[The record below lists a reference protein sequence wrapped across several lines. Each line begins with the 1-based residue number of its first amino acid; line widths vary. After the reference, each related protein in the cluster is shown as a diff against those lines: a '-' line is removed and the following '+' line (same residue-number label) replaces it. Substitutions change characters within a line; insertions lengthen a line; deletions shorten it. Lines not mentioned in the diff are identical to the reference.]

1 MIPVTQNENTE
12 AFIDFSQRFLYVV
25 TSNYLIR
32 QYLNEQEFILS
43 LQKGDPLAFK
53 QLVETW
59 QNMVYNTV
67 LSIVQD
73 VQDAEDVSQ
82 EVFIQVYHSVKN
94 FRGDAKLST
103 WLYRVAVTKALDAER
118 KKKSKKRV
126 ANLKSWVGLGENEE
140 EAIHF
145 HHPGIQLDNKER
157 ASVLFKA
164 MQKLPENQRIAFT
177 LIKAE
182 GLSYEAT
189 ADIMNVTVKA
199 IEALMHRAKENLRKQ
214 LQYYVTS
221 D

>member
-1 MIPVTQNENTE
+1 M
-12 AFIDFSQRFLYVV
+12 
-25 TSNYLIR
+25 
-32 QYLNEQEFILS
+32 NEQEFILS
-43 LQKGDPLAFK
+43 LQNGDQLAFK

-73 VQDAEDVSQ
+73 VQEAEDVSQ
-82 EVFIQVYHSVKN
+82 EVFVQVYQSVKN

-118 KKKSKKRV
+118 KKKSKKRI
-126 ANLKSWVGLGENEE
+126 ANLRSWIGLGEKEE
-140 EAIHF
+140 EVAVHF
-145 HHPGIQLDNKER
+145 NHPGVALDKKEQ
-157 ASVLFKA
+157 AAILFKA

-182 GLSYEAT
+182 GLSYDDT

-199 IEALMHRAKENLRKQ
+199 VEALMHRAKENLRKQ
-214 LQYYVTS
+214 LQYYYTNT
-221 D
+221 